1 MTYIRINYGGLCCIV
16 HAEDSTYRY
25 QIVVADFE
33 YNLSNMSS
41 HLHEAETFL
50 DLGEGH
56 EGSGMNRF
64 GDILAE
70 QFYHFL
76 HDTRALCK
84 IVC

>member
-1 MTYIRINYGGLCCIV
+1 MTYIWISFGGSCWIV
-16 HAEDSTYRY
+16 HAEIRTYRY

-33 YNLSNMSS
+33 YDLSDMFS

-50 DLGEGH
+50 DLGEWH
-56 EGSGMNRF
+56 EGCGMNRF

-70 QFYHFL
+70 QAYHFV

-84 IVC
+84 IVF